1 LGGTLCG
8 MLSDRFG
15 RRRVITLALLGAVA
29 VIPLW
34 AYAPSVPLLFAGGF
48 LIQSLVQGAWGVI
61 PAHLSEL
68 APDAVRGFLPGFGYQ
83 MGVLLSS
90 YVSYFEAVLA
100 KRTSY
105 AAAMSLTAVVVF
117 LVTALA
123 TALGPERRALKF
135 GEKQI

>member
-1 LGGTLCG
+1 
-8 MLSDRFG
+8 
-15 RRRVITLALLGAVA
+15 
-29 VIPLW
+29 
-34 AYAPSVPLLFAGGF
+34 
-48 LIQSLVQGAWGVI
+48 VQGAWGVI